1 MGCTMESRKADVVGF
16 LKNLKGAQIRF
27 NPKPFSNPI
36 HLQNKIIR
44 LEKQQLAFEQQNFI
58 DHHAEVVNKVDALI
72 AQMQQIEQMQ
82 PLETPITSEDEIDFN
97 TTVKMDLSPDKI
109 NSDL

>member
-1 MGCTMESRKADVVGF
+1 MEKRKADVVGF
-16 LKNLKGAQIRF
+16 LKNLKSAQIKF

-58 DHHAEVVNKVDALI
+58 DHHADVVSKVDALI
-72 AQMQQIEQMQ
+72 AQMEQIEQMQ
-82 PLETPITSEDEIDFN
+82 PIDTPIITEDELEFN
-97 TTVKMDLSPDKI
+97 TTAKMDLSPDKI